1 MAASLFGRTLRRGK
15 KRAAVLTGRDYVNL
29 FGKNMF
35 RAFAYAQNRYLL
47 TYRGWKGDPK
57 EGNISYLAAGL
68 NIFNVLLN
76 HARASRLQPD
86 SAKWRAALGQKF
98 KARIEKNLAKA
109 KGIMEKAL
117 ELIPDDP
124 QARANLG
131 RIYARMGQFPAA
143 LREVNAAIA
152 RWPDCAEAYVT
163 LDAIRMIQNRRRE
176 GIAAYKKA
184 IELKPAMWRPYFNL
198 AQALGIVEGLKYEV
212 WAKEAAPWRA
222 KWIDRQIANLAL
234 RNIKRR
240 KKVRAARAGN
250 IPAKPYRLPLPYTAE
265 QIKSMPPR
273 SVALGFASAIDT
285 LGSAMTMF
293 QLAKKGVM
301 KPEHYTHE
309 FHCPDGSTRKY
320 IPRSIGE
327 FEKFIN
333 HFRKMSLMY
342 RKEIKKRG
350 FERVKGKYNA
360 DLSSGCSLRWFAPG
374 EVAVNQREFAFRIS
388 QGKKRFPGFVVGS
401 TALLIYPGGHERPL
415 FGRITGGEM
424 KLADLQKKCTVTL
437 RRSK

>member
-1 MAASLFGRTLRRGK
+1 M
-15 KRAAVLTGRDYVNL
+15 
-29 FGKNMF
+29 
-35 RAFAYAQNRYLL
+35 
-47 TYRGWKGDPK
+47 
-57 EGNISYLAAGL
+57 
-68 NIFNVLLN
+68 
-76 HARASRLQPD
+76 
-86 SAKWRAALGQKF
+86 
-98 KARIEKNLAKA
+98 
-109 KGIMEKAL
+109 
-117 ELIPDDP
+117 
-124 QARANLG
+124 
-131 RIYARMGQFPAA
+131 
-143 LREVNAAIA
+143 
-152 RWPDCAEAYVT
+152 
-163 LDAIRMIQNRRRE
+163 
-176 GIAAYKKA
+176 
-184 IELKPAMWRPYFNL
+184 
-198 AQALGIVEGLKYEV
+198 
-212 WAKEAAPWRA
+212 
-222 KWIDRQIANLAL
+222 
-234 RNIKRR
+234 
-240 KKVRAARAGN
+240 RAARAGN

-301 KPEHYTHE
+301 KPEQYTHE

-388 QGKKRFPGFVVGS
+388 QGKKISWIRSGIHGATNLSGWPRAPTFWPD
-401 TALLIYPGGHERPL
+401 Y
-415 FGRITGGEM
+415 GRRNETRGPS
-424 KLADLQKKCTVTL
+424 KKMYGDIEA
-437 RRSK
+437 K

>member
-98 KARIEKNLAKA
+98 KVRIEKNLAKA

-131 RIYARMGQFPAA
+131 RIYARMGQFSAA

-152 RWPDCAEAYVT
+152 RWPDCAETYVT
-163 LDAIRMIQNRRRE
+163 LGAIRMIQNRRRE

-240 KKVRAARAGN
+240 KKCGPPAPEIFQRSHTGCPCPIQRSKSRACRREALRWVLPRPSIRSAAR
-250 IPAKPYRLPLPYTAE
+250 
-265 QIKSMPPR
+265 
-273 SVALGFASAIDT
+273 
-285 LGSAMTMF
+285 
-293 QLAKKGVM
+293 
-301 KPEHYTHE
+301 
-309 FHCPDGSTRKY
+309 
-320 IPRSIGE
+320 
-327 FEKFIN
+327 
-333 HFRKMSLMY
+333 
-342 RKEIKKRG
+342 
-350 FERVKGKYNA
+350 
-360 DLSSGCSLRWFAPG
+360 
-374 EVAVNQREFAFRIS
+374 
-388 QGKKRFPGFVVGS
+388 
-401 TALLIYPGGHERPL
+401 
-415 FGRITGGEM
+415 
-424 KLADLQKKCTVTL
+424 
-437 RRSK
+437 